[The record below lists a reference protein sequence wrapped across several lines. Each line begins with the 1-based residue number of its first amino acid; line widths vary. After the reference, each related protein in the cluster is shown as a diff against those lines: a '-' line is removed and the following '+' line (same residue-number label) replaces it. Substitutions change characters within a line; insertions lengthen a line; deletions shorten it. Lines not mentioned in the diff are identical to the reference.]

1 MNNCKISSQSFQ
13 KYNTMKLLSD
23 ELNAYFSQESFKIN
37 LMARTILRRLQNIGF
52 KVEDDFLQY
61 IEIQIININ
70 HNTFHFEFND
80 WQVPDDYKDNDT
92 IDNTK
97 LNIELS
103 NLSIERDEIL
113 QEINNKLEI
122 LLPKSAKKIAPRVLK
137 FIHKISRSTL
147 AQRKKERK
155 KFESNIN
162 RDWRKPISLLE
173 ELLIIC
179 MEACAEVN
187 KEWQNEPTH
196 EEPNK
201 LEVLIRL
208 HARACQVASE
218 ILSLLRS
225 GHADGAHARW
235 RSLHEIAIVGLFISK
250 HDDIIAERYIMH
262 DAIECYKAAI
272 QFQENATLLGV
283 DKISDEEL
291 QEICTEKDRLI
302 EKYGKDFKNDYGW
315 ASGVLNKHKPRF
327 SDIEKNVELSHLRT
341 YYKLASHNV
350 HANSCGVF
358 FKLGLLNSTDKTILA
373 GPSNYGLADPGHGCA
388 LSLSQI
394 TVPLLTL
401 RLNFQRYVTCNV
413 IQLLAHQIGDSFFS
427 TQKQFEESPDN
438 RLDPITKH
446 NN

>member
-1 MNNCKISSQSFQ
+1 MKHISE
-13 KYNTMKLLSD
+13 
-23 ELNAYFSQESFKIN
+23 ELNSYFSQESFKIK

-52 KVEDDFLQY
+52 KVKDDFLHH
-61 IEIQIININ
+61 IENQITNTNI
-70 HNTFHFEFND
+70 NTFHFEFFD

-92 IDNTK
+92 INNTK
-97 LNIELS
+97 LNMELS
-103 NLSIERDEIL
+103 NLSKERDEII
-113 QEINNKLEI
+113 QELNNNLEI
-122 LLPKSAKKIAPRVLK
+122 LLPKSAKEIAPHVLK
-137 FIHKISRSTL
+137 FIHKISRATL

-173 ELLIIC
+173 ELLVIC
-179 MEACAEVN
+179 LESCAEVN
-187 KEWQNEPTH
+187 KEWQSETTH
-196 EEPNK
+196 EESYK

-250 HDDIIAERYIMH
+250 HDEIVAERYIMH

-272 QFQENATLLGV
+272 QFQENAKLLGV

-291 QEICTEKDRLI
+291 HEIYTEKDSLI
-302 EKYGKDFKNDYGW
+302 KKYGIDFKNEYGW
-315 ASGVLNKHKPRF
+315 ASDVLNKHNPRF
-327 SDIEKNVELSHLRT
+327 SDIEKDVGLSHLRT

-350 HANSCGVF
+350 HANSRGVF

-394 TVPLLTL
+394 TVSLLTL
-401 RLNFQRYVTCNV
+401 RLNFKRYVTCNV
-413 IQLLAHQIGDSFFS
+413 IKLLAHQIGDSFFS
-427 TQKQFEESPDN
+427 SQKQFEEF
-438 RLDPITKH
+438 LDDHPITPH
-446 NN
+446 NAQ